1 MRSCRFR
8 RRLTV
13 TVRGSGS
20 ISYARGRD
28 STIIRRRAMAILIRI
43 PASLQR
49 FTKNQGEVYA
59 EGVTVQETLDH
70 LAQNFPGMREQLC
83 DDHGAIRRFVNLYL
97 NHEDIRFL
105 DGEKTVV
112 KDGDE
117 LAIIPAVAGDRKSTR
132 LN

>member
-1 MRSCRFR
+1 
-8 RRLTV
+8 
-13 TVRGSGS
+13 
-20 ISYARGRD
+20 
-28 STIIRRRAMAILIRI
+28 MAILIRI

-117 LAIIPAVAGDRKSTR
+117 LAIIPAVAGGKTA
-132 LN
+132 